1 MNLVISPYL
10 DSGENFT
17 VQIYY
22 SFRYG
27 RIPFLQ
33 IELPVLRFVPF
44 YSSHSM
50 TAVIEFPK
58 PFFAAK
64 YHGPGE
70 YDTVLQVH
78 QDMFLRVKRLPDSEN
93 G

>member
-1 MNLVISPYL
+1 
-10 DSGENFT
+10 
-17 VQIYY
+17 
-22 SFRYG
+22 
-27 RIPFLQ
+27 
-33 IELPVLRFVPF
+33 
-44 YSSHSM
+44 M

-64 YHGPGE
+64 YHGSGE
-70 YDTVLQVH
+70 CDTVLQVH

>member
-22 SFRYG
+22 SFRYD

-33 IELPVLRFVPF
+33 IEQPVLRFVPF
-44 YSSHSM
+44 YS
-50 TAVIEFPK
+50 
-58 PFFAAK
+58 
-64 YHGPGE
+64 
-70 YDTVLQVH
+70 
-78 QDMFLRVKRLPDSEN
+78 
-93 G
+93 